1 VPSFFLTN
9 CLFGKFL
16 APLISS
22 IILCAII
29 VRRVL
34 GFGALENELELMSL
48 GTLVGILRSKL
59 LRAPRA
65 REMPH
70 KTRHPIRYRH
80 NRRSVRHCRQL

>member
-1 VPSFFLTN
+1 MPSFSLPN
-9 CLFGKFL
+9 CLFVKFL
-16 APLISS
+16 VPLTSFHYP
-22 IILCAII
+22 CAII

-34 GFGALENELELMSL
+34 GFGGLENELELMSL

-59 LRAPRA
+59 LRTPRA
-65 REMPH
+65 REVPH